1 MELMRL
7 LIDVVLFSGLAFG
20 LISLAI
26 SRRKSR
32 GLIGVSLGTI
42 ALLLGGSRVPIRDSL
57 AETPYLALDWLLLSI
72 FVTALI
78 FIPLERFF
86 WRVKQRI
93 FRRGWRTD
101 LAHYGVSHLLVQ
113 ITVLLTM
120 LPAAMFFHWAVSD
133 TMQAAVA
140 SQPLWLQF
148 LEALLVADLFAYVS
162 LAPQCNAVRQ
172 ELRGSSAAHR
182 QSLRHISPAG

>member
-86 WRVKQRI
+86 WRVRQRI

-182 QSLRHISPAG
+182 QSLWYISPAG